1 MSTASTLSRFR
12 CACAALAAAALLLH
26 AGCAGLPPGGATPRQ
41 AEVNGARLAYVEQG
55 RGAPLVL
62 VHGSIAD
69 HRSWDRQR
77 ELLARDFHVVAYS
90 QRYFGPQPWQAGW
103 PKIGV
108 PSQSEDLTAFLRGL
122 GAGPVHLVGWSSGG
136 TVVLN
141 VALQHPE
148 LVKSAFVYE
157 PPLASAVPEGAE
169 RQAVSDDRAAA
180 FGPAVDA
187 LKRGDQGQA
196 LGLVLDAVDG
206 RAGTLERWP
215 PAVSAVA
222 RDNARTLPL
231 EFFDSDSTPPI
242 TCAQLGRLQPPV
254 AVARG
259 ELTRVS
265 YRLMADAVAA
275 CVPGSRRVVVP
286 RARHLWPADEPQAF
300 SEAVRSFVKAQ

>member
-1 MSTASTLSRFR
+1 MSSRSRFSR
-12 CACAALAAAALLLH
+12 SRAACTALAAAVLVFA
-26 AGCAGLPPGGATPRQ
+26 AGCAGLPGDGAAPRH
-41 AEVNGARLAYVEQG
+41 AEVNGARLAYVDQG
-55 RGAPLVL
+55 QGPPLVL

-77 ELLARDFHVVAYS
+77 ELLARQFRVIAYS
-90 QRYFGPQPWQAGW
+90 QRYFGADVWQPGW

-108 PSQSEDLTAFLRGL
+108 PSQSEDLAAFVRGL
-122 GAGPVHLVGWSSGG
+122 NTGPVHLVGWSSGG

-141 VALQHPE
+141 VALRHPE

-157 PPLASAVPEGAE
+157 PPLTSVVPEGTE
-169 RQAVSDDRAAA
+169 RQVVADDRAAA

-187 LKRGDQGQA
+187 LKRGDQDQA
-196 LGLVLDAVDG
+196 LRLVLDAVDG
-206 RAGTLERWP
+206 RGGTLERWP

-231 EFFDSDSTPPI
+231 EFFDSEPTPAI
-242 TCAQLGRLQPPV
+242 GCGQLGAMKPPV

-275 CVPGSRRVVVP
+275 CIPGSRRVVVP
-286 RARHLWPADEPQAF
+286 GARHLWPADDPRAF
-300 SEAVRSFVKAQ
+300 SEAVMGFVRSF